1 MFLFHPQKLSS
12 FKRYSTLRILKSK
25 ILWRHYMA
33 KHGRRNI
40 YYWMTWGVNTVW
52 YWEKVFLWKKSIKNV
67 AWKLVLGQPWI
78 KKVKKK
84 RQEIGQDLKL
94 WHLLLHNFWPVLTK
108 AYFSTGGWVLSCV
121 STQFWDFPDVSLFPT
136 ILCLKSCDKSW
147 GTRIKSI
154 L

>member
-52 YWEKVFLWKKSIKNV
+52 YWEKVFLWKKCIKNV
-67 AWKLVLGQPWI
+67 AWKLVLGQPWT
-78 KKVKKK
+78 KK
-84 RQEIGQDLKL
+84 IGQDLKL

-108 AYFSTGGWVLSCV
+108 AHFSTGGWVLVV
-121 STQFWDFPDVSLFPT
+121 SQPSFETFPMFPYF
-136 ILCLKSCDKSW
+136 LRSYVLSHVAS
-147 GTRIKSI
+147 REA
-154 L
+154 LV